1 MSRDKNTIVIYLGA
15 TRYDTLNI
23 FAKEL
28 GKYFQKTGYKVVYV
42 DMREGCEEIMHS
54 LIGNNSI
61 KFILDFNGRTSEVS
75 CVDESLYNNRLNA
88 PYVAWF
94 VDSPIHHVDRLK
106 SNIEQYY
113 ALFMDR
119 MHVDF
124 SNKYFSRLT
133 KTAYLPLA
141 GYGHYSDTV
150 AKDKDIVFLGSYG
163 NYKDVQEQINNIN
176 NEDVVALCYLVMD
189 KMVNDMDISIESCI
203 EQVWQENE
211 VKCSDDVRDYIFSVF
226 GLVDI
231 FIRNLNRGRVIN
243 ILINAGIDVHVYGAG
258 WDKFSVTEDNAKYL
272 HIHGNVDLEQTEEI
286 MKSARIV
293 LNVMPGFKD
302 GSHDRIL
309 SAMLAKSVCLTD
321 KSKYLME
328 EFKDGEDI
336 AFYSLSELTKLP
348 DIVRDLLSDEE
359 RFKEIAEN
367 GYKKAVENHTW
378 EKRAQQILEFVG

>member
-1 MSRDKNTIVIYLGA
+1 MSGEKNTIVIYLGA
-15 TRYDTLNI
+15 TRYDTLNV

-28 GKYFQKTGYKVVYV
+28 GKYYQKTGYKVVYI
-42 DMREGCEEIMHS
+42 DLREEYEELMQS
-54 LIGNNSI
+54 LIGNGNI

-75 CVDESLYNNRLNA
+75 CADGSLYNNRLNT

-94 VDSPIHHVDRLK
+94 VDSRIHHVDRLK
-106 SNIEQYY
+106 ANIEQYY

-119 MHVDF
+119 IHVDF
-124 SNKYFSRLT
+124 SNKYFSGLF
-133 KTAYLPLA
+133 KTSYLPLA
-141 GYGHYSDTV
+141 GYGHNSDTV
-150 AKDKDIVFLGSYG
+150 VKDKDIVFLGSYS
-163 NYKDVQEQINNIN
+163 NYKDVQEQINKIDH
-176 NEDVVALCYLVMD
+176 EYIVTLCYLVMD
-189 KMVNDMDISIESCI
+189 KMVNDMDLSIESCI

-211 VKCSDDVRDYIFSVF
+211 VKCSDDVRDSIFSVF
-226 GLVDI
+226 GLVDT

-258 WDKFSVTEDNAKYL
+258 WDNFPVTEDNAKYL

-286 MKSARIV
+286 MKSAKIV

-348 DIVRDLLSDEE
+348 DIVMDLLSDE
-359 RFKEIAEN
+359 
-367 GYKKAVENHTW
+367 
-378 EKRAQQILEFVG
+378 